1 MSSIRQARDEL
12 QDLNRVMRESDG
24 LMKQRKKDIRELNR
38 LYTTYLSLAHRA
50 GLPEDVVEA
59 MRKIQQLRLA
69 IESAYKSIMILQAAT
84 GPLGLA
90 TGLGGLA
97 LSGLMFADIFS
108 VSRGY

>member
-1 MSSIRQARDEL
+1 MSGCPPGEHEVSYSLTVDTTKTAA
-12 QDLNRVMRESDG
+12 N
-24 LMKQRKKDIRELNR
+24 IRELNR
-38 LYTTYLSLAHRA
+38 LYTTYLSLADRA